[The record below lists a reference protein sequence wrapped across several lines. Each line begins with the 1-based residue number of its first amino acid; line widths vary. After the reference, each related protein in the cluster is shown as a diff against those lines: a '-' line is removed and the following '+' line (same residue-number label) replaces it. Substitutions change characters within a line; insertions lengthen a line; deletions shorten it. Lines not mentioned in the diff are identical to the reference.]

1 MINIAI
7 FGFGTV
13 GSGVFDVIELNRT
26 AIEKTLGDQLRVKY
40 ILDIRDFSDHP
51 HKELFV
57 KDVQTILEDEE
68 VSTVVEAMGGSHPA
82 VDFSLAALEKKK
94 NVVTSNKE
102 VVANFGSEL
111 LQKAKENGVRYL
123 FEASVGGGIPI
134 IRPLLTSL
142 LGNCVLSISGILN
155 GTTNYILNEMFEKGK
170 SFEVALSQ
178 AQELGYA
185 EKNPAADVE
194 GLDPCRKICILSDI
208 AFGYTVRPEQ
218 VLTEGITAITQ
229 KDVQDAESA
238 GYTIK
243 LLGKAEKTE
252 QGLYLLVCPFF
263 VKKDEMLANVRG
275 VFNGVKV
282 VGNAV
287 GDLLFYGAGAGK
299 LPTASAIVADVMDL
313 ACGNKL
319 FNAQWSDDA
328 PQGYVLDIATRQ
340 TAMYLRVAEGSVL
353 PQELGA
359 KEIARENGT
368 VSYLTA
374 KLEEGRIHTLVQN
387 VNVLSKIRID

>member
-13 GSGVFDVIELNRT
+13 GSGVFDVIELNRQ

-218 VLTEGITAITQ
+218 VLTQGITAITQ

-328 PQGYVLDIATRQ
+328 PQGYVLDIKTRH

-374 KLEEGRIHTLVQN
+374 KLEEGRIDALLQN